1 MDEFQQQVQA
11 QKMGAVTK
19 PIPVIHSEPKALYEE
34 ICQRLEHYNAQI
46 DKLEME
52 LSRFTL
58 MRNVLAAAQNAFD
71 KHTEAPD
78 KAHYVPSEAP
88 Y

>member
-11 QKMGAVTK
+11 QNMGTIK
-19 PIPVIHSEPKALYEE
+19 PVPVIHSEPKALYEE

-46 DKLEME
+46 EKLDAE
-52 LSRFTL
+52 LKRLTL
-58 MRNVLAAAQNAFD
+58 MRNVLAVAQNAFD
-71 KHTEAPD
+71 KQTEIRE
-78 KAHYVPSEAP
+78 KAPSEAP